1 MILNDLDSISSSY
14 MNNLFNE
21 AEGDAPASTGAE
33 SGANAPTGGDDYQVE
48 DPDTTNE
55 TTTEETTEETEGEDD
70 TTTEDSYQMD
80 DPDAGMGD
88 EDMEGE
94 GGDTGEDPAG
104 GYDAAGMGGE
114 DRNMQIKKLYLMQQY
129 KELYATANS
138 LFLHIQNY
146 YKTIYEY
153 QYEDI
158 SYLLN
163 RITAIKRD
171 LIFTI
176 SARFNDFDYQK
187 LLTLY
192 SYFEEEIK
200 KITELI
206 ENVAKFDKDE

>member
-1 MILNDLDSISSSY
+1 MILNDLDNISSSY
-14 MNNLFNE
+14 MTNLFNE
-21 AEGDAPASTGAE
+21 ADGDVPAPANDT
-33 SGANAPTGGDDYQVE
+33 APTGGDDYQVE

-55 TTTEETTEETEGEDD
+55 TTTEENTEETEGEDD
-70 TTTEDSYQMD
+70 TTTEDNYQMD

-88 EDMEGE
+88 EGMEGE
-94 GGDTGEDPAG
+94 GGDTGEDQTG

-114 DRNMQIKKLYLMQQY
+114 DRNIQIKKLYLMQQY

-153 QYEDI
+153 QYDDI
-158 SYLLN
+158 SYLLAK
-163 RITAIKRD
+163 ITSIKRD

-176 SARFNDFDYQK
+176 SVRFADFDYQK

-200 KITELI
+200 KVTELI

>member
-1 MILNDLDSISSSY
+1 MILNDLDNISSSY
-14 MNNLFNE
+14 MTNLFNE
-21 AEGDAPASTGAE
+21 ADGDAPAPTN
-33 SGANAPTGGDDYQVE
+33 NATPTGGNDYQVE
-48 DPDTTNE
+48 DPDVNNE
-55 TTTEETTEETEGEDD
+55 TTTEEPTEETNEED
-70 TTTEDSYQMD
+70 TATEDNYQME
-80 DPDAGMGD
+80 DPDAGGDDMGMGD
-88 EDMEGE
+88 DAGGEEDQS
-94 GGDTGEDPAG
+94 G
-104 GYDAAGMGGE
+104 GYDNDTGMGGE
-114 DRNMQIKKLYLMQQY
+114 DRTTQIKKLRLMQQY

-153 QYEDI
+153 QYDDI
-158 SYLLN
+158 SYLLS
-163 RITAIKRD
+163 RITTIKRD

-176 SARFNDFDYQK
+176 SVRFADFDYQK